1 MGRIQSAVGVLSGFP
16 IQDTV
21 DKLLVVAGRPRDL
34 LLARTEHLKS
44 EQLAVGQLTSLVL
57 GVQFVIERL
66 GQAAIFNAK
75 TATSD
80 DRDLLSANVTGSGD
94 PVVGSYQFTPVQQ
107 AHAHQLISSRFD
119 SLDDLVG
126 EGSLSFRF
134 GGFVDRGISL
144 DELNAGSGIRRG
156 QIRITDRSG
165 TSAVIDLRFVQTVDD
180 VLDTI
185 NSNML
190 VNVTAVT
197 EGDALRLVDNTGQ
210 TVSNLLVTEVAG
222 GTTAASLGLGAID
235 VAASAATG
243 QDVLTLHDATRLASL
258 NDGSGINIRTS
269 LPDLQITFSDGSPTL
284 DIAFGEATTLGG
296 VLQAINEADPAR
308 LGAQISTDGDRIELL
323 DLTSGAGTFSASSP
337 VGGTAAENLGLT
349 GSDVGGVIT
358 SRRLQAGLNTVLL
371 SNLVGGK
378 GLDGLDVV
386 QLTDRAGG
394 PAVDVDLSSAETLQD
409 VVDQINDAGTGIV
422 ARVNDAHSGI
432 LLMDT
437 TGGAGNLIVANGDAT
452 NTADR
457 LGIAVD
463 GAQNTV
469 DSGPLNLQVVSRNTT
484 LASLNGGSGVAPRSF
499 VITDSTGERDA
510 VQLNQAGE
518 EITTLGGVIDA
529 INALDVGVLARIN
542 DRGDGILLT
551 DTAGGAETLNVREVG
566 PGTAAADLHL
576 VGEAVEVDVD
586 GVPTQTIDGSTTQTI
601 QLTAED
607 TVQDL
612 IDKINDSGAGARAS
626 SFFDGRRHRL
636 LLSGENTG
644 RANELQI
651 ETSGVGVGFQDLIKS
666 RDAVLVF
673 GSPGNATLELLVSS
687 PENTFRG
694 VIDGV
699 AVTVNGTSDQPVTI
713 NVQASDDSLTN
724 ALSDFVEAFNLLR
737 EELEKLTFYD
747 EVEKTTG
754 ILFGSN
760 VALSVETGFA
770 DLVGARIFGVGTIQ
784 SLVELGLSLNGTGKL
799 TFDPKRLHDKFAKD
813 SDAIEEFFTT
823 DDKDLG
829 KFGAVAKFNRLIN
842 QLVTEGNSLLANR
855 SETLQRKIEVNEKR
869 IIFFNERLD
878 RERTR
883 LLTTFLLMER
893 AIGQM
898 QNNLSALSALQPLPP
913 LIVQSDR

>member
-1 MGRIQSAVGVLSGFP
+1 M
-16 IQDTV
+16 
-21 DKLLVVAGRPRDL
+21 
-34 LLARTEHLKS
+34 
-44 EQLAVGQLTSLVL
+44 
-57 GVQFVIERL
+57 
-66 GQAAIFNAK
+66 
-75 TATSD
+75 
-80 DRDLLSANVTGSGD
+80 
-94 PVVGSYQFTPVQQ
+94 
-107 AHAHQLISSRFD
+107 
-119 SLDDLVG
+119 
-126 EGSLSFRF
+126 
-134 GGFVDRGISL
+134 
-144 DELNAGSGIRRG
+144 
-156 QIRITDRSG
+156 
-165 TSAVIDLRFVQTVDD
+165 
-180 VLDTI
+180 
-185 NSNML
+185 
-190 VNVTAVT
+190 
-197 EGDALRLVDNTGQ
+197 
-210 TVSNLLVTEVAG
+210 
-222 GTTAASLGLGAID
+222 
-235 VAASAATG
+235 AASAATG